1 MSALI
6 SILDPIQTAH
16 AHHFMGEEE
25 SFTLVDAFLSGLA
38 HPIIGLDHFA
48 FILVIGAIAAQTR
61 DIPIIFILA
70 TALGT
75 LLLDLSW
82 TLSERAIGL
91 SVLLGGLF
99 LCLRHHLSPALWIV
113 FATLAGL
120 SHGYAYG
127 QAVIGA
133 QATHLLAY
141 LSGFT
146 LTQAAIIFMTAW
158 LLSRS
163 TSALTTQLG
172 GAIACVGI
180 LFLLIL

>member
-1 MSALI
+1 MNTLI
-6 SILDPIQTAH
+6 SKLNPIQTAQ

-25 SFTLVDAFLSGLA
+25 SLTLVDSFISGLA

-48 FILVIGAIAAQTR
+48 FILVIGAIAAQIR
-61 DIPIIFILA
+61 DIPVIFILA

-99 LCLRHHLSPALWIV
+99 LCLRRHLSPALWIV

-133 QATHLLAY
+133 QTTRLLAY

-146 LTQAAIIFMTAW
+146 LIQAAIIFATAW

-163 TSALTTQLG
+163 TPVLTTRLG